1 MLLRQSP
8 VVGSV
13 STPEDLA
20 GDDDAL
26 SAPAQAFDHIPRYRL
41 SITMSVS
48 LGIIEEIHASIVS
61 SRHTLDCNLLT
72 HLPTIRDPGAQRE
85 LTEFESRA
93 SQLTIVHSST
103 SLFRWRFLVTNIHSS
118 ESNMR
123 QSPASESNERDSM

>member
-1 MLLRQSP
+1 MLLRQSL

-26 SAPAQAFDHIPRYRL
+26 SAPAQSFDRIPHDRL
-41 SITMSVS
+41 SITVSVS

-61 SRHTLDCNLLT
+61 NRHALDCNLLT
-72 HLPTIRDPGAQRE
+72 HLPTISDPGAQRE
-85 LTEFESRA
+85 LTKFESRA

-103 SLFRWRFLVTNIHSS
+103 SPSAVEISGY
-118 ESNMR
+118 
-123 QSPASESNERDSM
+123 